1 MENQKLLPSFQY
13 TLGRSDTTLLLLTS
27 VTTAFFL
34 ILSSPSPSSLPLHSQ
49 RTVMRAMSRRRRA
62 SVKAK
67 VKPGARK
74 LLTVSAHFRQSLEL
88 LMERVFA
95 ASPHFVRCVSS
106 YHLSDTFIIFIYSYQ
121 IWMLVV

>member
-13 TLGRSDTTLLLLTS
+13 SLGRSDTTLLLLTS
-27 VTTAFFL
+27 VTTAFSL
-34 ILSSPSPSSLPLHSQ
+34 ILPPPLSSLPLHSQ